1 VQLVVAV
8 MRPFLLDRAARALR
22 ANGISNFT
30 VARIFG
36 GKSESTEGNVEYMTE
51 MVKIEIP
58 TPDKKVKDT
67 IALIHSATSHQ
78 ELDDTVTWALELTE
92 YQDGR

>member
-1 VQLVVAV
+1 MQLVVAV

-36 GKSESTEGNVEYMTE
+36 GSESTEGTVEYMTE

-78 ELDDTVTWALELTE
+78 ELDDTVTWALELME